1 MALDLKYHN
10 HHNHI
15 NQEYGDKTR
24 LEKDHVS
31 NEKPVIADD
40 QRFYK
45 PALFDGEAADMDE
58 EMMEECLWLA
68 SSK

>member
-1 MALDLKYHN
+1 MALDLKY
-10 HHNHI
+10 HNHI

-31 NEKPVIADD
+31 NEKPVIAD

-45 PALFDGEAADMDE
+45 PALFHGEAANM
-58 EMMEECLWLA
+58 MMEECL
-68 SSK
+68 

>member
-31 NEKPVIADD
+31 NEKPVIAD